1 MPGYKGMRDK
11 GVMSPSE
18 VDRLKRARENI
29 VRNTQKAMR
38 DNYTKGAALGAMRD
52 KGVMSPSEIASRG
65 YKYFPDNP

>member
-1 MPGYKGMRDK
+1 MPGYKKLRDK

-29 VRNTQKAMR
+29 VKNTQK
-38 DNYTKGAALGAMRD
+38 AMRD
-52 KGVMSPSEIASRG
+52 KGVMSPSEVAARG